1 MSHRPSGFQLR
12 PSSSRV
18 FEART
23 SLAHLYLKVEEMRA
37 DMPIDLVHAVR
48 TLWLSIVYDLAEIQ
62 EESPRWPTVDYE
74 EDLARIAHRAA
85 ERYEAFIVPLLDHDH
100 AGSSAYVGVALREAI
115 GKVIDALDP
124 SLDDDAGADS
134 SVTSSVA

>member
-18 FEART
+18 FDART

-48 TLWLSIVYDLAEIQ
+48 TLWLSVVYDLAEIQ

-74 EDLARIAHRAA
+74 EDLARIAQRAA
-85 ERYEAFIVPLLDHDH
+85 SRYEAFIAPLLDHDL

-115 GKVIDALDP
+115 GNVIDALDP
-124 SLDDDAGADS
+124 AVDSDADVDS